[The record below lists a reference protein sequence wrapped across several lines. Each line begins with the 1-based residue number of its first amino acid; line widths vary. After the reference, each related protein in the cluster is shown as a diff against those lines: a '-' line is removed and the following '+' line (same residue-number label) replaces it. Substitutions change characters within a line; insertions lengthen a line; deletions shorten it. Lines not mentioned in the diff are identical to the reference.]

1 MQLLLCGEIP
11 VRNWVFR
18 LCGRVLLHCGKHS
31 VSAMPAWNLLSG
43 GGHSVPALPQGHVQ
57 RCESHDR
64 LHVVSDRDLH
74 GVFGADRVRLLH
86 AWILHGN
93 AGG

>member
-1 MQLLLCGEIP
+1 MQLLLSGEIP
-11 VRNWVFR
+11 AGNWLLG
-18 LCGRVLLHCGKHS
+18 LCGGVLLHCGEHS

-43 GGHSVPALPQGHVQ
+43 GSHSVPALLQGHVQ

-74 GVFGADRVRLLH
+74 RVYGADRVRALH
-86 AWILHGN
+86 AWILHGY